1 MSIGDRLKAARLRA
15 NLTQAE
21 LAAKIGLT
29 KGSIGNYEQGIS
41 FPNVTVLSQLL
52 EALQIDANYVYQD
65 YVCSASAVS
74 AVPED
79 ERLLLDA
86 FRKLNPPARE
96 RALLLVQDMAGNPAC
111 VEEAKE
117 KAI

>member
-1 MSIGDRLKAARLRA
+1 MSIGERLKAARLRA

-41 FPNVTVLSQLL
+41 YPNVTVLSQLL
-52 EALQIDANYVYQD
+52 DALRVDANYVYQD
-65 YVCSASAVS
+65 YVSSDASSAP
-74 AVPED
+74 PED
-79 ERLLLDA
+79 ERLLLDT
-86 FRKLNPPARE
+86 FRRLNPPARE
-96 RALLLVQDMAGNPAC
+96 RVLLLVQDMAGNPANL
-111 VEEAKE
+111 EDAKE